1 MISTSADRALVV
13 TVFGGARIPRG
24 SEEYEDARRLG
35 ERLAGLGFAICN
47 GGYSGTME
55 AASRGAKEAGG
66 RTIGVTVDLFG
77 ESPPNDWV
85 GEVENTSS
93 LLLRLDKLTV
103 LADAFVVLRGG
114 VGTLLELALVWNL
127 VLLGASPPKPI
138 LVVGEAWSQAIEAM
152 RAGLT
157 LRDSDLAL
165 VTRVAD
171 VDAAVDELRTWRN
184 RQGSDHASRSTP
196 LESD

>member
-1 MISTSADRALVV
+1 VV
-13 TVFGGARIPRG
+13 TIFGGARIARG
-24 SEEYEDARRLG
+24 SSEYREAQRLG
-35 ERLAGLGFAICN
+35 ERLAELGLAICN

-55 AASRGAKEAGG
+55 AASRGAREAGG

-77 ESPPNDWV
+77 ETPPNDWV

-93 LLLRLDKLTV
+93 LLLRLDRLTV
-103 LADAFVVLRGG
+103 LGDAFVILRGG

-138 LVVGEAWSQAIEAM
+138 LAVGEAWSRVIQAM
-152 RAGLT
+152 QAGLT
-157 LRDSDLAL
+157 LRDADLAL

-171 VDAAVDELRTWRN
+171 VDAAVYELRVWQASN
-184 RQGSDHASRSTP
+184 RAARSTP
-196 LESD
+196 LDSP